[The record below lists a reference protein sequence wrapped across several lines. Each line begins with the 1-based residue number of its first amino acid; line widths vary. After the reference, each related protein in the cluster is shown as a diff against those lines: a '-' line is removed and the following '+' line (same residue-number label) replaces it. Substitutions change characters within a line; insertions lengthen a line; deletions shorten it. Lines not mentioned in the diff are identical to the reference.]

1 MIDRS
6 MTLLGD
12 GLCVFFAFPCAL
24 LALGTSP
31 CCCVTRSEQK
41 RASGECGY
49 VARACWPAAAAKKG
63 YFRIAITMGEKCR
76 GNDNVYWGMC
86 QRTTLFI
93 GLLGWFEF
101 CLRMTTHIYS
111 KTWSSCRAKK
121 IAASERG
128 RKRN

>member
-31 CCCVTRSEQK
+31 CCCVTRSEHPVNAVSSCLLSSSSQK
-41 RASGECGY
+41 GVFSNRDQDGG
-49 VARACWPAAAAKKG
+49 
-63 YFRIAITMGEKCR
+63 KCR
-76 GNDNVYWGMC
+76 GKDIIWGMC
-86 QRTTLFI
+86 QRTTLFV